1 MFGLIPFDRRR
12 NQLQTTNTNNDR
24 TWDIDRIFENFFND
38 AIFPSYYNRSSFM
51 RVDIKENDNT
61 YLLEAELPGVS
72 KEQINIETD
81 HDLLTISVNQDETK
95 EVNETQYLRRER
107 RCCSMTRSFNIE
119 NIDAD
124 NIKAK
129 MDNGVLMLELPKREP
144 DKQVVRKI
152 DIG

>member
-1 MFGLIPFDRRR
+1 MFGLVPFDRRK
-12 NQLQTTNTNNDR
+12 NQVQTNDDR

-38 AIFPSYYNRSSFM
+38 AVFPSFYNRSSFM
-51 RVDIKENDNT
+51 RVDIKENENA

-72 KEQINIETD
+72 KDQINIETD
-81 HDLLTISVNQDETK
+81 NDLLTISVNQDESK
-95 EVNETQYLRRER
+95 EVNESNYLRRER
-107 RCCSMTRSFNIE
+107 RCCSMRRSFNIE

-129 MDNGVLMLELPKREP
+129 MENGILSLELPKHEP
-144 DKQVVRKI
+144 DKKAVRKI